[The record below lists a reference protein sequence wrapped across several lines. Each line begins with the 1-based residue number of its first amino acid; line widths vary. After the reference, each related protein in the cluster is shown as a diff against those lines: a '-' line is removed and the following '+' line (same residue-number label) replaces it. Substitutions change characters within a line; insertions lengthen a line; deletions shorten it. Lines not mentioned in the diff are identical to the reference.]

1 MNGSEPHS
9 SRSALETVALVLLWC
24 VWQAIRLPLLALL
37 TILAPV
43 ARIVLGGFA
52 FIVTLMAFVL
62 EFISSRPIPLFLML
76 GVGLGAYALLAIY
89 EGLLQLLSG
98 RRD

>member
-1 MNGSEPHS
+1 MNESEQHP
-9 SRSALETVALVLLWC
+9 SRSVLETLALVLLWC
-24 VWQAIRLPLLALL
+24 LWQAVRLPALGLL

-52 FIVTLMAFVL
+52 FIMTLMAFVL
-62 EFISSRPIPLFLML
+62 EFISTRPIPLMGML
-76 GVGLGAYALLAIY
+76 AIGLGAFVVLAIY

-98 RRD
+98 RQD